1 MPNHRLLALV
11 FLVALALRPG
21 LASAQTPMFQ
31 LDTDEA
37 TFVNLFRL
45 DPGSG
50 SLTPLGSLPADQGA
64 IAGLAAASEDLL
76 YAVSQDGWVY
86 AITVAPFGVQN
97 LGNVGSNGIVGLAF
111 ADGGLYAVDEW
122 TRSLYRIELDP
133 LSMTLVDELRFPDGT
148 QFPAGG
154 GDLART
160 AAGDWYLWANTIQ
173 GLFRLDVGD
182 ATVTPVPEQVTGL
195 GYVTGLAFDY
205 LAGEALRGS
214 SRDFDALLEID
225 RATGVPLGGV
235 GFCVD
240 CPTPFDVTYGDLASP
255 EPAPETEPVPERPCP
270 RANGY
275 WQTNPSGWP
284 VASVTLGALS
294 YSQPALLALLELPIQ
309 GDASLNLGRQL
320 IAAKLSVASDAD
332 PARAAASIAQADAL
346 LADFPGALPYRVS
359 PNTATGRSMLAVAAT
374 LAAYNESVL
383 TPYCSR

>member
-1 MPNHRLLALV
+1 MPHLHLLALV
-11 FLVALALRPG
+11 FLVALAFRPG
-21 LASAQTPMFQ
+21 LAAAQTPVFQ

-37 TFVNLFRL
+37 TFVDLFRL

-50 SLTPLGSLPADQGA
+50 RLTPLGSLPADQGV

-122 TRSLYRIELDP
+122 TRSLYRIELAP
-133 LSMTLVDELRFPDGT
+133 LSMTRVDELQFADGT

-160 AAGDWYLWANTIQ
+160 AAGDWYLWTNTIQ

-182 ATVTPVPEQVTGL
+182 ATVTPLPEQVTGL

-205 LAGEALRGS
+205 LGGEALRGS
-214 SRDFDALLEID
+214 SRDFDAVMEID

-235 GFCVD
+235 SFCVD

-255 EPAPETEPVPERPCP
+255 EPEPVPVPERPCP
-270 RANGY
+270 RSTVY
-275 WQTNPSGWP
+275 WQSTPSGWP

-294 YSQPALLALLELPIQ
+294 YSQPALLALLGLPIQ
-309 GDASLNLGRQL
+309 GDASLNLGHQL
-320 IAAKLSVASDAD
+320 IAAKLSVASQAD

-346 LADFPGALPYRVS
+346 LAGFPGLLPYRVS
-359 PNTATGRSMLAVAAT
+359 PDTATGRSMLAVAAT